1 MHKLIIIIVII
12 TMASVRVLVEGYA
25 KVDEVSGG
33 VGGVTRANCTS
44 TLIISPKNV
53 VIVDTLTPW
62 DAPLLIQSTS
72 SQ

>member
-25 KVDEVSGG
+25 KVEKVS
-33 VGGVTRANCTS
+33 GGVTRANGTS
-44 TLIISPKNV
+44 TLIVSPKNV